1 MKTRMLLL
9 LASCLA
15 ATSAL
20 TAAEPLTDKEI
31 DRLIGR
37 MTLEEKARLVV
48 GAPGCRD
55 SLSHRTEGAAG
66 WTCALPGLG
75 IPSINLA
82 DGPVGVRIDP
92 VSSTTAQ
99 VVYDEAGV
107 PVATPAGDTAEGAP
121 PRYCPCFPSTTALA
135 V

>member
-37 MTLEEKARLVV
+37 MTLEEKARLLV
-48 GAPGCRD
+48 GAPGCED

-66 WTCALPGLG
+66 WTCALPELG

-92 VSSTTAQ
+92 VPSAAAQ

-107 PVATPAGDTAEGAP
+107 PVAT
-121 PRYCPCFPSTTALA
+121 LA
-135 V
+135 ADRKSVV